1 MEDDNRLAG
10 GRAYTRRGRDAT
22 DWRQYISAEL
32 RAVWPTL
39 SYQQKWAIAQN
50 AARIP
55 RHAAP
60 ALVSKIRAE
69 LDEQAGVTPCGR
81 PDAEAP
87 SAWQP
92 ARSAHVTGWPL

>member
-1 MEDDNRLAG
+1 MENENRLA
-10 GRAYTRRGRDAT
+10 RARVCTQRGRDAT

-39 SYQQKWAIAQN
+39 NYEQKWAIARN

-55 RHAAP
+55 RQASP

-69 LDEQAGVTPCGR
+69 LDQQAGVTPSDR
-81 PDAEAP
+81 PDGEVP
-87 SAWQP
+87 SA
-92 ARSAHVTGWPL
+92 

>member
-1 MEDDNRLAG
+1 MEDENRLAG
-10 GRAYTRRGRDAT
+10 ARGYTHRGGDAT

-39 SYQQKWAIAQN
+39 SYEQKWAIARN

-55 RHAAP
+55 RRASP

-69 LDEQAGVTPCGR
+69 LDEQAGVTPSDR
-81 PDAEAP
+81 PDAEVP
-87 SAWQP
+87 SA
-92 ARSAHVTGWPL
+92 

>member
-1 MEDDNRLAG
+1 MEDENRLAG
-10 GRAYTRRGRDAT
+10 ARGYTQRGRDAT

-39 SYQQKWAIAQN
+39 RYEQKWAIAQK

-55 RHAAP
+55 RQASP

-69 LDEQAGVTPCGR
+69 LDKQAGVTPSDR
-81 PDAEAP
+81 PDAEVP
-87 SAWQP
+87 SA
-92 ARSAHVTGWPL
+92 